1 MNKYSKNHRL
11 GRRQFL
17 QATAFTGIALMAPGA
32 LASTGNSDR
41 ELQFVSLD
49 EALAE
54 LAQLAGSGE
63 PVSHTTWNW
72 AKTLTH
78 CAQSI
83 EFSMTGFPESKSAL
97 FQNTVGAAAYNVFA
111 WRGRMTHDLA
121 EPIPG
126 APALDDA
133 TDIPT
138 AETRLRAAIEQFR
151 QWQGEFKSH
160 FAYGE
165 LSKAQYE
172 LAHAMHLA
180 NHFSFF
186 RASSV

>member
-151 QWQGEFKSH
+151 QWQGEFKPH

>member
-1 MNKYSKNHRL
+1 MNKHLKNHRL

-17 QATAFTGIALMAPGA
+17 QATAFTGIALLAPRA
-32 LASTGNSDR
+32 LATAGSVDR
-41 ELQFVSLD
+41 ELQFASLD
-49 EALAE
+49 EALTE
-54 LAQLAGSGE
+54 LAQLAGDGE
-63 PVSHTTWNW
+63 PVSHTAWNW

-83 EFSMTGFPESKSAL
+83 EFSMTGFPEPKSPL
-97 FQNTVGAAAYNVFA
+97 FQNTVGAAAYKVFA
-111 WRGRMTHDLA
+111 WRGRMNHDLA

-126 APALDDA
+126 AAALDDA
-133 TDIPT
+133 SDIPA
-138 AETRLRAAIEQFR
+138 AEARLRAAIDQFR
-151 QWQGEFKSH
+151 QWQGELKPH

-165 LSKAQYE
+165 LSKAEYE

-186 RASSV
+186 RVAA